1 MANKRTGRFVITNNG
16 SGTISSG
23 IVTGVSGEYTGVLG
37 STNGT
42 DISVEDYL
50 FANIGSGVGMLRW
63 RITSV
68 TASTATTA
76 TVDLALDDPV
86 ADVTGIPDNAPI
98 AFGSAA
104 ICEPEEPNGP
114 SSVPSASQLQIPDS
128 IPAYVNQTNAFY
140 ESAGLQPNNDGQYDL
155 ENRNVIRAERLSG
168 QGKEIDFGDGFLIGF
183 TGTDGDPFEVGAGTT
198 PNSVVTL
205 SQLENFFQFTQNDDG
220 SCTIQA
226 GNQSKTI
233 ASGIDPPSAMML
245 NAGSVGIGQIIDFD
259 LSSVSAAGDN
269 SELTYSIDQTNPKF
283 SAVTLDA
290 DTGVGSINTTGLI
303 AGDMCQ
309 ITFTVTDGDG
319 FAASNTLI
327 WTQTVP
333 VPAATL
339 VLGSRSKP
347 LRRQNVNVTVQNA
360 DGSETLAFFG
370 EDGADISSEFLASG
384 TASNGLLVI
393 PLTQAYENTS
403 LQEVTARVLHPTHGN
418 IGEIVIPIIP
428 PTGTPTHRNV
438 VGDPLTGMTADLH
451 IGEIKVG
458 TVTVGPDNQNAIGVA
473 TNNNISTNPLIG
485 TPIEI
490 NWMINEGY
498 TNSILNARDLDGLVA
513 VQDTVVI
520 ENVSN
525 PNAEITT
532 TGGTGSFTETGTN
545 PITLASTD
553 TSNESNFDLF
563 VECGATT
570 HIRATHIATDND
582 GVGSTTAVGS
592 LIFRLELICEDAI
605 AEALNA
611 ATVTNPLTIASI
623 GDSVGAD
630 GVNRETLSAR
640 LTAAGIPH
648 EFVGDNTDFGTTAA
662 TPTNAWGG
670 ESFEFMRTGRTID
683 RGGTIGVRDEPAL
696 NGVQANFTPDILL
709 CMGGNNDTN
718 RPVSSWQPQL
728 ELLIDEMETL
738 NVPVVFT
745 NIPQH
750 DNTASGHQRDPTFAD
765 NIPGMNVI
773 IEPLIAAETFI
784 KFVDI
789 NAVILPA
796 DFIADGVHPTD
807 GGQMKIGNAVADAI
821 LGV

>member
-1 MANKRTGRFVITNNG
+1 MAIRRTGRFLITDVG
-16 SGTISSG
+16 TGTQSGDD
-23 IVTGVSGEYTGVLG
+23 VTGVSGEYTGVAGATL
-37 STNGT
+37 GT
-42 DISVEDYL
+42 DIAVGDYL
-50 FANIGSGVGMLRW
+50 HATTGSGVIQRW
-63 RITSV
+63 RVSAIT
-68 TASTATTA
+68 AATATTA
-76 TVDLALDDPV
+76 TLDLSFDDPSGNFP
-86 ADVTGIPDNAPI
+86 ASDDANPI
-98 AFGSAA
+98 GFGESVITEPISPGGASA
-104 ICEPEEPNGP
+104 
-114 SSVPSASQLQIPDS
+114 VPSQSQLQI
-128 IPAYVNQTNAFY
+128 AEQFVQAVNTTNAFY
-140 ESAGLQPNNDGQYDL
+140 ESGGLQPNSDGVYDL
-155 ENRNVIRAERLSG
+155 ENRNVTGAELISG
-168 QGKEIDFGDGFLIGF
+168 QGKDIDFGDGFLIGF
-183 TGTDGDPFEVGAGTT
+183 TGTDGDPFEVGAGDT
-198 PNSVVTL
+198 PNSAVTL

-245 NAGSVGIGQIIDFD
+245 NAGSVGIGQIINFD

-269 SELTYSIDQTNPKF
+269 SELTYSVDQTNPKF
-283 SAVTLDA
+283 SAVTLDVN
-290 DTGVGSINTTGLI
+290 TGVGSINTTGLT

-309 ITFTVTDGDG
+309 ITFTVTDGAG

-333 VPAATL
+333 IPEATL

-347 LRRQNVNVTVQNA
+347 LRRQNVNLTLQNA

-384 TASNGLLVI
+384 SASNGLLVI
-393 PLTQAYENTS
+393 PLTSAYENTS

-418 IGEIVIPIIP
+418 IGEVVIPIIP

-490 NWMINEGY
+490 NWMVNPGY
-498 TNSILNARDLDGLVA
+498 TNSILNVRDLDGLIA

-525 PNAEITT
+525 PDAEITT
-532 TGGTGSFTETGTN
+532 TGGTGSFTQTGTN
-545 PITLASTD
+545 PTTLASDD

-563 VECGATT
+563 AECGQTT
-570 HIRATHIATDND
+570 HIRATHIATDNG
-582 GVGSTTAVGS
+582 GVGSATAVGS

-611 ATVTNPLTIASI
+611 ATVANPLTIASI

-648 EFVGDNTDFGTTAA
+648 EFVGNNTDFGTTPA

-683 RGGTIGVRDEPAL
+683 RGGTIGVREEPAL
-696 NGVQANFTPDILL
+696 NGVIANFTPDILL
-709 CMGGNNDTN
+709 CLGGNNDTN

-738 NVPVVFT
+738 GVPVVFG

-750 DNTASGHQRDPTFAD
+750 DNTASNHQRPPEFAD
-765 NIPGMNVI
+765 NIPGMNAI
-773 IEPLIAAETFI
+773 IGPLIAQESFI
-784 KFVDI
+784 AFADI
-789 NAVILPA
+789 NAVILPS
-796 DFIADGVHPTD
+796 DLTTDGVHPTA
-807 GGQMKIGNAVADAI
+807 GGQMKIGNTVADVM